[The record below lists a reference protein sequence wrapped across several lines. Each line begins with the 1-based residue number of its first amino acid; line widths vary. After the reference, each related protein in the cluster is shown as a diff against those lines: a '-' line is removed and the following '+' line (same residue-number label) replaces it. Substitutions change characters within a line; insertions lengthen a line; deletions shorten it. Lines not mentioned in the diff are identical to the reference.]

1 MLDPASSESERT
13 FSLIIPKI
21 HTFKPHVPFPAEHV
35 WRLWTFCKDILYL
48 QMQMFWGK
56 QHLFEGPKGKT
67 TQYSVDG
74 MGTAVSNKQ
83 S

>member
-1 MLDPASSESERT
+1 MFLFQQNTYGDYG
-13 FSLIIPKI
+13 L
-21 HTFKPHVPFPAEHV
+21 
-35 WRLWTFCKDILYL
+35 CKGILYL

-56 QHLFEGPKGKT
+56 QHLFEGPKGQP
-67 TQYSVDG
+67 TQCCADG